1 MTTEMIPFLSLNGKA
16 AEAIAFYK
24 QVLGAEVLLYV
35 TYEQLAKMDDT
46 FSLQPGQEDYVTHSV
61 LQLGSGKWMI
71 AEDSMDT
78 TRPWQE
84 GNHFSLCLQSKQHE
98 EIEQLYDRLISD
110 ERCTIIVPFAPNVF
124 SSGYAIV
131 RDPFGVV
138 FQFTVTR
145 HDF

>member
-1 MTTEMIPFLSLNGKA
+1 MNAEIIPFLSLNGKA
-16 AEAIAFYK
+16 AEAIDFYK
-24 QVLGAEVLLYV
+24 QVLGANVLLHV
-35 TYEQLAKMDDT
+35 TYEQLAKMDRA
-46 FSLQPGQEDYVTHSV
+46 FPVQPGQEQYVAHSV

-71 AEDSMDT
+71 AEEAMDD
-78 TRPWQE
+78 TRPWLD

-98 EIEQLYDRLISD
+98 DMEQLYHRLISD
-110 ERCTIIVPFAPNVF
+110 ERCTIIVPFVPNVF